1 MKKVFVLVGCLLL
14 GGVALAQTFPEEIQ
28 TPSDNVLSIL
38 QANPSVPEPLLER
51 ASLFLEAALASG
63 ALSTDE
69 AQEILET
76 LRWTELEEEEIGFA
90 VRALELA
97 LIALS
102 TGSATVT
109 EVLEKLS
116 QAVEA
121 GVLGPLA
128 SEAKALSGL
137 PGLATSLLKVDVPLS
152 TELWTQIENLAAAK
166 VPLGIIGHTVRSLAK
181 NGADAEEI
189 TEALSALTP
198 PGRAQVREHVRT
210 REEFGTSESEEEEE
224 EKPVPPKKGGK
235 KK

>member
-1 MKKVFVLVGCLLL
+1 MKKVLVLVGCLLF
-14 GGVALAQTFPEEIQ
+14 GGVALAQALPEEIQ
-28 TPSDNVLSIL
+28 TPSENVLSIL
-38 QANPSVPEPLLER
+38 QANPSVPAPLLER

-63 ALSTDE
+63 ALSVEE
-69 AQEILET
+69 AKEILET
-76 LRWTELEEEEIGFA
+76 LRWTELGEEEIGFA

-97 LIALS
+97 LIAIS

-121 GVLGPLA
+121 GVLGPLT

-166 VPLGIIGHTVRSLAK
+166 VPLGIIGHTVRALSK

-189 TEALSALTP
+189 TEALSTLTP

>member
-1 MKKVFVLVGCLLL
+1 MRKLFLALGCALL
-14 GGVALAQTFPEEIQ
+14 GSMALAQALPEDIL
-28 TPSDNVLSIL
+28 TIL

-51 ASLFLEAALASG
+51 ASLFLEAALTSG
-63 ALSTDE
+63 VLSVKE

-76 LRWTELEEEEIGFA
+76 LRWTELGEEEIGFA

-121 GVLGPLA
+121 GVLGPMA

-137 PGLATSLLKVDVPLS
+137 PGLASSLLKLDVPLS
-152 TELWTQIENLAAAK
+152 PELWAQIENLAAERI
-166 VPLGIIGHTVRSLAK
+166 PLGIIGHTVRSLAK
-181 NGADAEEI
+181 SGADAAEI
-189 TEALSALTP
+189 AEALSALTL

-210 REEFGTSESEEEEE
+210 REESGTSESEEEEE